1 MIVKAMKERYSI
13 KRIAGN
19 LQMEVDEY
27 MEIFKNLPAG
37 INDVIET
44 IQGYRIERLRGKSD
58 ILGKYRLLDDFS
70 KYIFLSVLV
79 ISSAYLAVR
88 GEASLNLLGIGGF
101 VGAVLM
107 GIRSLLRS

>member
-1 MIVKAMKERYSI
+1 
-13 KRIAGN
+13 
-19 LQMEVDEY
+19 

-44 IQGYRIERLRGKSD
+44 IQGYRIEKLRGENNV
-58 ILGKYRLLDDFS
+58 LGKYRLLDEFS
-70 KYIFLSVLV
+70 QYIFLSVLV
-79 ISSAYLAVR
+79 VSSAYLVVR
-88 GEASLNLLGIGGF
+88 GEASYTLLGLGGF